1 MSFLLAIP
9 SASRYGKHS
18 GMVVVLGSLNDV
30 LMAVNSRWLNFLALL
45 LIDFCL
51 RLRFHIG
58 LWVL

>member
-30 LMAVNSRWLNFLALL
+30 LMAVNSRWLNFFSTITDRFLYMLW
-45 LIDFCL
+45 
-51 RLRFHIG
+51 FHIG